1 MTYQVVVP
9 KTVRK
14 QIDAIPTDM
23 LDRGEEVIRDLAED
37 PRPEGVFKI
46 KSSDQT
52 YRIRIGNYPI
62 VYEIYDKRLVV
73 LILQC
78 KHRREVYRR
87 R

>member
-14 QIDAIPTDM
+14 QIDALPADM
-23 LDRGEEVIRDLAED
+23 LDRAEEVIRDLAED
-37 PRPEGVFKI
+37 PRPDGVI
-46 KSSDQT
+46 KMKGSDQT
-52 YRIRIGNYPI
+52 YRIRIGNYRI
-62 VYEIYDKRLVV
+62 VYEIYDKRLVL

>member
-14 QIDAIPTDM
+14 QIDALPADM
-23 LDRGEEVIRDLAED
+23 FDRAEEVIRDLAED
-37 PRPEGVFKI
+37 PRPDGVVKM
-46 KSSDQT
+46 KGSDKT
-52 YRIRIGNYPI
+52 YRIRIGNYRI

>member
-14 QIDAIPTDM
+14 QIDALPSDM
-23 LDRGEEVIRDLAED
+23 FDRAEEVIRDLAED
-37 PRPEGVFKI
+37 PRPDGVVKM
-46 KSSDQT
+46 KGSDQT
-52 YRIRIGNYPI
+52 YRIRIGNYRI